1 MINRTFRDFHARFDA
16 SPFGAVFAPRRPRHP
31 LAKLAV
37 ALLGLGL
44 LAVLLVF
51 GVVIGSAMLAV
62 GLLRRALGRRPAP
75 RAAAGRVVDAEYR
88 VVDKPAHSLSH

>member
-1 MINRTFRDFHARFDA
+1 MINRTFRDIHARFDA
-16 SPFGAVFAPRRPRHP
+16 SPLGAVFAPRKPRHP

-37 ALLGLGL
+37 ALLGITL

-51 GVVIGSAMLAV
+51 GVVIGSAMLAI
-62 GLLRRALGRRPAP
+62 GLARRVLGRRKAP